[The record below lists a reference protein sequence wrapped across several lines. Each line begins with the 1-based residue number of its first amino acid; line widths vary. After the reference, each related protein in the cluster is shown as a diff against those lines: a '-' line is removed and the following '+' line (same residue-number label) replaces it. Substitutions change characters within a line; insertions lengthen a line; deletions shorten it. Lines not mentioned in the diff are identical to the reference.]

1 MAVEVARA
9 EAELLCVQQ
18 EGARLAPAAAA
29 AALSDV
35 RAAAAIGRA
44 LDDAETAMRQP
55 LRLAD
60 ERCRAHLEQ
69 LEQLH
74 SRVATARASSP
85 LARGHPLPIVGPP
98 STATKV
104 AVSRQLL
111 GAPAAARGN
120 ARLAGSPSVPTP
132 SKKKKKGAKSRL
144 AGGDAT

>member
-1 MAVEVARA
+1 MLIVRR
-9 EAELLCVQQ
+9 

-60 ERCRAHLEQ
+60 ERCRAHLER
-69 LEQLH
+69 LERLH
-74 SRVATARASSP
+74 SRVATARAI
-85 LARGHPLPIVGPP
+85 LDARARGIRLPIAGPP

-111 GAPAAARGN
+111 GAPAAGKKATRDSP
-120 ARLAGSPSVPTP
+120 GSPSVPTP